1 MRDLTKAELGHVYG
15 AGGKGRSSCAP
26 PPCRVG
32 SRSKGSKS
40 KGSKSKCGKGSKSKS
55 RSKGRCY

>member
-1 MRDLTKAELGHVYG
+1 MRDLTTAEIGHVYG
-15 AGGKGRSSCAP
+15 AGGKGRSSCNP
-26 PPCRVG
+26 DPCKG

-40 KGSKSKCGKGSKSKS
+40 KGSCSRGSKSKGS